1 MKFLSYS
8 GLILFFSAEREAY
21 MNILSDNYKWLLI
34 GAALLFLF
42 WAFSSHTPRILIIHS
57 YNLDYSW
64 SADMDK
70 SLHNVLD
77 KTPYEIKWAFM
88 DTKNHPDKAYIQKS
102 GAEMRDLVD
111 DFAPDVLILLEDNA
125 QKQIGEYYLNHDDI
139 NIVFAG
145 VNNTT
150 AAYGYDKAVNVTG
163 ILERVKYNSFKGIT
177 FHLLPPNKH
186 RLFLISDK
194 SVTATNMTKEVKS
207 IPWKPLELIGNAQA
221 KTFDDWKKAVKEAE
235 KIADVLL
242 VAQYA
247 TIRVS
252 DTDSRIMEPK
262 KIIDWTLKNSTLF
275 SIGFWGF
282 FVTDGGLL
290 AAGPSPYEHGETA
303 AQMAI
308 KIIKDNI
315 HANKIKTRE
324 NKNYVM
330 YMRREDEVIKYRLQG
345 LDLPIIYDAYALSNM
360 K

>member
-1 MKFLSYS
+1 
-8 GLILFFSAEREAY
+8 
-21 MNILSDNYKWLLI
+21 MNALSDKHKWLLI
-34 GAALLFLF
+34 SSTLLFLF
-42 WAFSSHTPRILIIHS
+42 WVFSSHTPRILIIHS

-77 KTPYEIKWAFM
+77 ETSYEIKWAFM
-88 DTKNHPDKAYIQKS
+88 DTKNHPDKAYIEKV
-102 GAEMRDLVD
+102 GVEMRDLVD
-111 DFAPDVLILLEDNA
+111 DFKPDVLILLEDNA
-125 QKQIGEYYLNHDDI
+125 QKQIGEYYLNHGDI

-145 VNNTT
+145 VNNTA
-150 AAYGYDKAVNVTG
+150 AAYGYDKAINVTG
-163 ILERVKYNSFKGIT
+163 ILERMKYNSFKGIA

-186 RLFLISDK
+186 RLFLISDN
-194 SVTATNMTKEVKS
+194 SVTAINTAKEVND
-207 IPWKPLELIGNAQA
+207 IPWKPLELVGNAHV
-221 KTFDDWKKAVKEAE
+221 KTFDDWKKTVKKAE

-247 TIRVS
+247 TVRIS
-252 DTDSRIMEPK
+252 DTDDRIMEPK
-262 KIIDWTLKNSTLF
+262 KIIDWTLENSTIS

-282 FVTDGGLL
+282 FVADGGLL

-303 AQMAI
+303 AHMAL

-315 HANKIKTRE
+315 DANKIKIRE

-330 YMRREDEVIKYRLQG
+330 YMRREDEIIKYRLQG
-345 LDLPIIYDAYALSNM
+345 LDLPIIYDAYALANM